1 MEAHRKEGMALLAR
15 GVTQAEVARQCEV
28 STPTAVR
35 WRRALDTKG
44 KLAWKR
50 RPLGQPPKVQ
60 ESHCVA
66 LGKFLADGAQAHGFT
81 NDLWTLP
88 RIAAVLERQTGLRVH
103 PGHLWRVLIP
113 LGWSV
118 QKPEKRATLR
128 DEAAI
133 ARCKRHTWPAFK
145 KWPQPRAGPTF
156 SSTNPG

>member
-81 NDLWTLP
+81 NDLWRYNPHNNSWQQLAP
-88 RIAAVLERQTGLRVH
+88 
-103 PGHLWRVLIP
+103 P
-113 LGWSV
+113 
-118 QKPEKRATLR
+118 
-128 DEAAI
+128 
-133 ARCKRHTWPAFK
+133 
-145 KWPQPRAGPTF
+145 
-156 SSTNPG
+156 SSPSSRRST